1 MSDEQT
7 WRSIPLIDVDWGV
20 TGCTG
25 HIRSTLFNHSNP
37 PRDPAW
43 PQGHEWADRIL
54 GELADMGEREWLRA
68 TGVGVVA
75 VRVIKEIIDR
85 AAAGENVLLTGSGA
99 HLYVPQPWPR
109 EPGGRRT

>member
-1 MSDEQT
+1 MSDEQP

-25 HIRSTLFNHSNP
+25 HIRSTLFSHSDP

-43 PQGHEWADRIL
+43 PQGHEWVGLTL
-54 GELADMGEREWLRA
+54 GNLADMGECEWLRA

-99 HLYVPQPWPR
+99 LSYVPQPWPR
-109 EPGGRRT
+109 QP